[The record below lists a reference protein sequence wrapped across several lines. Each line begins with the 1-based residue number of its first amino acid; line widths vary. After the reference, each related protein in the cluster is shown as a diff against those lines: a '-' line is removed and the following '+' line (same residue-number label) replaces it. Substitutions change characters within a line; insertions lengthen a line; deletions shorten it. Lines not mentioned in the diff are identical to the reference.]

1 MKMSD
6 FKQLHIQSLTKAIWS
21 PPQWESVKST
31 IEQDWLQD
39 VSSMTKRLKTHCET
53 FNVQLLAIE
62 PVPAEALS
70 ENEAILLGDGA
81 CLAREVVLLG
91 NHIPWVCARTLI
103 PMTTLTEQE
112 KDLAE
117 LGKVPLGERLFADKS
132 TYRDE
137 IQLAHIDIEG
147 KSLLARR
154 SRLWINNK
162 PMLVAELF
170 LPDAPIYHEEKA

>member
-1 MKMSD
+1 MKMSN
-6 FKQLHIQSLTKAIWS
+6 FKQLHMQSLARAIWA
-21 PPQWESVKST
+21 PPKWGKRNNT

-39 VSSMTKRLKTHCET
+39 VSSMTKRLKSHCET
-53 FNVQLLAIE
+53 FNVQLLTIE
-62 PVPAEALS
+62 HVPSTTLS
-70 ENEAILLGDGA
+70 KDEMILLGQSA
-81 CLAREVVLLG
+81 CLAREVILIG
-91 NHIPWVCARTLI
+91 DHIPWVCARTLI

-112 KDLAE
+112 KDIAE

-137 IQLAHIDIEG
+137 IQIAHIDIEG